1 MYVLLNSTRYL
12 NTQVWFYADM
22 QYEILIGMFF
32 LPFRKQ
38 MSEGATY
45 FGLSSFSPALQ
56 RCRSHLYPT
65 TIAESGASIEGEM
78 AFSAGV
84 IAALEKGSTA
94 YVKRFDETGHMY
106 DDKV

>member
-1 MYVLLNSTRYL
+1 MLLNSTQYI
-12 NTQVWFYADM
+12 NTQVWFYADT
-22 QYEILIGMFF
+22 QCVILINMFF
-32 LPFRKQ
+32 LPSRKQ
-38 MSEGATY
+38 KSEGATY
-45 FGLSSFSPALQ
+45 FGLSSFLPALQ

-78 AFSAGV
+78 AFSAGG
-84 IAALEKGSTA
+84 IAALEKASIA